1 MFAKERSDSVSRYD
15 RLEDWF
21 VDFFNENNPWQ
32 AHDHAIKCLAMD
44 PHEEFFVTG
53 SADGDI
59 KVSRRF

>member
-1 MFAKERSDSVSRYD
+1 MKTI
-15 RLEDWF
+15 
-21 VDFFNENNPWQ
+21 FNEISILQ

-59 KVSRRF
+59 KVRAPTKQGSRILRVII